1 MLSLSNALL
10 WMDVIWSKSCS
21 ELQGSYRATNIPL
34 FPPSH
39 HGLFK
44 TDPGGDQL
52 WHRRNGMELSTLFS
66 SSLLLLL
73 VSGSAPTGLAD
84 GIPLRD
90 ACPMDPQGERKL
102 FMNGFLCKDPET
114 IVPSDFKTS
123 MLKNAGDTDNFD
135 RSSMNV
141 VTAAEFP
148 GLNTL
153 GLSVARTDLAMDGMV
168 LPHSHPR
175 ASEMMYVIQGT
186 VIAGF
191 IDTKNR
197 PFQKILEEGDV
208 FVIPRGLLHFCL
220 NAGFGPATIHSVLN
234 SQNPGVVSIAG
245 AMFLSDSRVSERLLA
260 RMLSLGA
267 MELGHNRTDA
277 IS

>member
-1 MLSLSNALL
+1 
-10 WMDVIWSKSCS
+10 
-21 ELQGSYRATNIPL
+21 
-34 FPPSH
+34 
-39 HGLFK
+39 
-44 TDPGGDQL
+44 
-52 WHRRNGMELSTLFS
+52 MELSALLF

-73 VSGSAPTGLAD
+73 LSGSFPTGLAD
-84 GIPLRD
+84 SSPLRD
-90 ACPMDPQGERKL
+90 TCPMDPRGQRKL

-114 IVPSDFKTS
+114 ITPSDFKTS
-123 MLKNAGDTDNFD
+123 MLEKAGDTDNFV

-141 VTAAEFP
+141 VTATEFP

-175 ASEMMYVIQGT
+175 ASEMMYVVQGT

-191 IDTKNR
+191 IDTKDR
-197 PFQKILEEGDV
+197 PFQKILKEGDV
-208 FVIPRGLLHFCL
+208 FVIPRGLLHFCV

-245 AMFLSDSRVSERLLA
+245 AMFLSDSHLPEKLVA
-260 RMLSLGA
+260 RMVSLRA
-267 MELGHNRTDA
+267 MELGRNRTDTA
-277 IS
+277 FHES